1 MVSFFV
7 KLAPGSLTLS
17 VFVGEVVDEPD
28 NDAENV
34 GEGVIADGD
43 ELAEPRLN
51 EAVTVED

>member
-7 KLAPGSLTLS
+7 KLAPCSLTLS